1 MGVDRGEVEPS
12 GDEEDH
18 GFHRLE
24 AGVSTRLAFGGLEQA
39 VDGFDKAIGLAG
51 LGPGDDPIEMTAD
64 HDGDLLHR
72 PDLGAQDVSAPLL
85 EHGGYDVDLLA
96 VENVA
101 QLLAIE
107 PCARC
112 ALGSEVRDQ
121 PVKVSSLLVRKL
133 ASVLEQ
139 RPAQPFERGIGLL
152 LQAPHLVNGLAGVSN
167 DVEFVEGDPG
177 IRQLDRDRR
186 LRDRAGPRVL
196 GLDMR
201 PISPIN
207 AGRTHIVAA
216 PCESRLFFGIR
227 RRHELI
233 QRENRRALTR

>member
-24 AGVSTRLAFGGLEQA
+24 ASVSTRLAFGGLEQA
-39 VDGFDKAIGLAG
+39 VDGLDKAIGLAG

-85 EHGGYDVDLLA
+85 EHGGYDVDLLT

-101 QLLAIE
+101 QLLPIE

-112 ALGSEVRDQ
+112 ALGGELRDQ
-121 PVKVSSLLVRKL
+121 PVKVSSLLVRMP
-133 ASVLEQ
+133 ASILEQ
-139 RPAQPFERGIGLL
+139 SPAQPLERWIGLRARASL
-152 LQAPHLVNGLAGVSN
+152 GSRPARRQRGYPRPH
-167 DVEFVEGDPG
+167 P
-177 IRQLDRDRR
+177 
-186 LRDRAGPRVL
+186 
-196 GLDMR
+196 
-201 PISPIN
+201 
-207 AGRTHIVAA
+207 RTHARA
-216 PCESRLFFGIR
+216 PARSMPPGSD
-227 RRHELI
+227 
-233 QRENRRALTR
+233 AS